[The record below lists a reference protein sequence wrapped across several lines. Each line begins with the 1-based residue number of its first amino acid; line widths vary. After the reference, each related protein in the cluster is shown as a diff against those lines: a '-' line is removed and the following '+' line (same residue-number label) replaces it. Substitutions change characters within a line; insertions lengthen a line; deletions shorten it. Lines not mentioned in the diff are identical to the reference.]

1 MNMALIIILLNIN
14 YGKSNIDFSSFS
26 FLLQGKFDDITADW
40 YMNIGT
46 IVILTMIFNIS
57 FPIIELMLVNI
68 LKCIRRCIDRRLY
81 CRKTSCKTKK
91 EYIELY
97 NNDIYPIQERYAFV
111 MAIIIITMT
120 FSCIIPIL
128 YLICAI
134 SLMLL
139 YFSDKVLIF
148 KVYQFPVNYGNE
160 LHKLIKKTLYLG
172 IVLHCALTAVFLS

>member
-14 YGKSNIDFSSFS
+14 YGNNIVDFNSFS
-26 FLLQGKFDDITADW
+26 FLLQGKFNDITADW

-46 IVILTMIFNIS
+46 IVILTMIFNIA
-57 FPIIELMLVNI
+57 FPIIELAFANI
-68 LKCIRRCIDRRLY
+68 LKCIRRCIDRRFC
-81 CRKTSCKTKK
+81 CRITSCKTKK

-97 NNDIYPIQERYAFV
+97 NNDIYPIQERYAFI

-128 YLICAI
+128 NLICGL

-139 YFSDKVLIF
+139 YFSDKVLLF
-148 KVYQFPVNYGNE
+148 KVYQFPVNYG
-160 LHKLIKKTLYLG
+160 H
-172 IVLHCALTAVFLS
+172 